1 MLSSETL
8 YSTDGTQPENSEGE
22 TRGSMFEK
30 RSENPTGHGLLY
42 LNTSFGRKPRTCQ
55 ISTTSFSYSFF
66 LCWGTITS
74 LLQSPSHSLGLPKG
88 IGGKG
93 LSNSMNLCQWP
104 LFPKYNTKQTRVANC
119 ICSHIRVSFLAP
131 EPSDCIRYTSEQFE
145 NRLI

>member
-22 TRGSMFEK
+22 TKESMFEK
-30 RSENPTGHGLLY
+30 CSYNPTGHGLLY

-55 ISTTSFSYSFF
+55 ISTTSFTYRFF
-66 LCWGTITS
+66 LCLGTITS
-74 LLQSPSHSLGLPKG
+74 FLQSPSHSLGLPRG

-104 LFPKYNTKQTRVANC
+104 LFPKYITKQTRVANC

-131 EPSDCIRYTSEQFE
+131 EQSDWIRYTSEQFE
-145 NRLI
+145 NHLI